1 MPDCGHAKL
10 YAMDFANQPKAI
22 YECLWCKLDKLQAE
36 NLGLAVRREEYD
48 RTVEL
53 LVEAQEERDSLKVS
67 LATATEER
75 IAGRRNMQAEIDRL
89 ASKLDRMRSALH
101 ELHATVR
108 GECPSLLNEDSSG
121 NGQLAVEIE
130 DLLQEPPR

>member
-89 ASKLDRMRSALH
+89 ASKLEERTKLLRDVRKDL
-101 ELHATVR
+101 ELRAEIKGDDSVVPLGNTLYARLVDAT
-108 GECPSLLNEDSSG
+108 
-121 NGQLAVEIE
+121 
-130 DLLQEPPR
+130 EPQ